1 MRTSTQRWLALG
13 SLMIA
18 VTLTGCG
25 KDKGATQATADPGKA
40 EAGHG
45 KGEAEQHGKEEGKL
59 KLSPSERE
67 LAKLAVEPLRPQAVP
82 AQLVLT
88 ATIRANQDRIAHVAP
103 RVPARVVGVS
113 ANLGDSVRAGQPLA
127 QLDSIELGEAHAA
140 YAQARSQLAVA
151 TADFERAKRLRADE
165 IVPEKELIRAR
176 SEFEKAQATARAATD
191 KLKLLDATHSDNE
204 SGPNSI
210 FAVKAPFKGTII
222 EKQAVLG
229 ELAQPDKSMFTVA
242 DLSTVWIEANVFEK
256 DLDRVAIGAPATV
269 TVVAYPGRT
278 FAGKVTYIASTVDK
292 ESRAVLARVEV
303 PNPDGRLKPEMF
315 ATAAIATGGTEKLV
329 TLPQAAVMIVNG
341 QPTAFV
347 EEGGEFEPRTI
358 DLGDRVGDRVVV
370 KSGLR
375 EGEQVVV
382 DGAYALKA
390 RMLKSQIGDTH

>member
-1 MRTSTQRWLALG
+1 MRTSTNRWLAVG
-13 SLMIA
+13 SLLFV

-25 KDKGATQATADPGKA
+25 KDKGATSTKSEPAKA
-40 EAGHG
+40 EAGQS
-45 KGEAEQHGKEEGKL
+45 KGEGDQHGKEEGRL
-59 KLSPSERE
+59 KLSASERE
-67 LAKLAVEPLRPQAVP
+67 LAKLAVEPLQPQAVP

-113 ANLGDSVRAGQPLA
+113 VNLGESVRAGQALA

-176 SEFEKAQATARAATD
+176 SEYEKAQATARATAD
-191 KLKLLDATHSDNE
+191 KLKLLDATHSDSE

-242 DLSTVWIEANVFEK
+242 DLSTVWIEANLFEK
-256 DLDRVAIGAPATV
+256 DLDRVAVGAPATV

-347 EEGGEFEPRTI
+347 EEGGEFEPRTV

-370 KSGLR
+370 RSGLR